1 MQFIF
6 SNQAEKEFLKLD
18 KNVQQIITKKLQ
30 KIKQWGWF
38 ELKSLVN
45 MLPYTH
51 RLRVGDYRL
60 LLAECDEWYI
70 VLSVWHRSVIYV
82 E

>member
-30 KIKQWGWF
+30 KIKQ
-38 ELKSLVN
+38 
-45 MLPYTH
+45 
-51 RLRVGDYRL
+51 
-60 LLAECDEWYI
+60 
-70 VLSVWHRSVIYV
+70 
-82 E
+82 